1 MKRGDAA
8 SANGDFLDMLLD
20 ARFEDGSPLS
30 DKDILDNIN
39 TFIFAGQYVSM
50 NMIIDSYCDMILT

>member
-20 ARFEDGSPLS
+20 ARFEDGSPLN

-39 TFIFAGQYVSM
+39 TFIFAGQYVTM
-50 NMIIDSYCDMILT
+50 TIRT